1 MVMSVVV
8 IVLVTVVLASV
19 GWLEGRRG
27 ARREEVP
34 MWAGVRMR
42 MDSSPV
48 TMFDRAHAASSVRP
62 ITAELP
68 DEGR

>member
-27 ARREEVP
+27 VRRQ
-34 MWAGVRMR
+34 
-42 MDSSPV
+42 
-48 TMFDRAHAASSVRP
+48 
-62 ITAELP
+62 
-68 DEGR
+68 